1 MKKIFVLFLLFILA
15 IPMASSKDFKNL
27 SLEDYFYKKNV
38 YISRIG
44 DERVEYYNGRIVR
57 IGDIGTGKSVT
68 YNDD

>member
-1 MKKIFVLFLLFILA
+1 MKKIFILFLLLMLCTPVFAENTIR
-15 IPMASSKDFKNL
+15 
-27 SLEDYFYKKNV
+27 
-38 YISRIG
+38 RIG

>member
-1 MKKIFVLFLLFILA
+1 
-15 IPMASSKDFKNL
+15 MASSKDFKNL